1 MKRHRLNVTF
11 TISASLHI
19 RESALVHSTSGL
31 GLTGYDLHCGE
42 NLQNYL
48 LFRFQVKRF
57 VIKKILKSSI
67 SFDLLR
73 ENSGAFQSKHPILN
87 TRTGIR
93 YRISLVLSSKQF
105 STGNNYF

>member
-48 LFRFQVKRF
+48 LFGFQVKKV
-57 VIKKILKSSI
+57 VIKKILK
-67 SFDLLR
+67 FNKFRLLR

>member
-48 LFRFQVKRF
+48 LFGFQVKRV
-57 VIKKILKSSI
+57 VIKKILK
-67 SFDLLR
+67 FNKFR
-73 ENSGAFQSKHPILN
+73 PVERKFWGVPE
-87 TRTGIR
+87 
-93 YRISLVLSSKQF
+93 
-105 STGNNYF
+105 